1 MRPHRTAEH
10 LRRRLADRAVV
21 VVSPH
26 LDDAGVSAWWLLS
39 QLDDVH
45 VVTVFTAPALDGA
58 PSYWDR
64 QLGFSSS
71 DEAIEVRL
79 AEDRRAIGLT
89 NASSSY
95 LDLREL
101 EYRTSDDEAVV
112 TEQIAEGVA
121 DLVSGGSAVTLVL
134 PGALGRRAGPV
145 RRRRDRSRIPL
156 IRTAPG
162 NRPHR
167 DHLLVRDALLGWS
180 RSSDVEVAFYEDLP
194 YARSGGRPE
203 LRRAATHAG
212 LDVGRI
218 AVPVDLPAKEQV
230 VRAYA
235 SQYETFLPTW
245 ARRFDQA
252 FAPVEH
258 LWWPRPTP
266 G

>member
-1 MRPHRTAEH
+1 MRPHRAAEH
-10 LRRRLADRAVV
+10 LHRRLADRAVV

-39 QLDDVH
+39 QLDEVH

-71 DEAIEVRL
+71 DEAIEARL

-89 NASSSY
+89 NASSTH
-95 LDLREL
+95 LNLRER
-101 EYRTSDDEAVV
+101 EYRTPDDEAMA
-112 TEQIAEGVA
+112 TQRIAEGVA
-121 DLVSGGSAVTLVL
+121 DVLSGDSAVTLVL
-134 PGALGRRAGPV
+134 PAALGRRAGPV
-145 RRRRDRSRIPL
+145 RRRRDRSPIPL

-162 NRPHR
+162 SRPHR
-167 DHLLVRDALLGWS
+167 DHLLVRDALLVWS
-180 RSSDVEVAFYEDLP
+180 RTSHVEVAFYEDLP

-203 LRRAATHAG
+203 LRRAAADAG
-212 LDVGRI
+212 LDVERI
-218 AVPVDLPAKEQV
+218 AVPVDLAAKERV

-252 FAPVEH
+252 FASVEH
-258 LWWPRPTP
+258 LWWPRPTA